1 MSKLLITCGKLYEV
15 EGDNSIELTRSW
27 ESSIDL
33 VDMNC
38 RLKGVLLC
46 QEFGEGGAWTQSQVW
61 RQKSPNKMKNLGS
74 SGTRRGK
81 NWDII
86 PG

>member
-1 MSKLLITCGKLYEV
+1 MHLSKLLITCGKLYEV

-38 RLKGVLLC
+38 RLKGALLC
-46 QEFGEGGAWTQSQVW
+46 QEFGEGGGLD
-61 RQKSPNKMKNLGS
+61 PES
-74 SGTRRGK
+74 SLEAKVTK
-81 NWDII
+81 
-86 PG
+86 